1 VTREPL
7 INSTCR
13 RSNLSSRR
21 NNSSSRRNNSSS
33 RRNNS
38 SSRRMPGSRV
48 LKTLDTGMRRHDDA
62 GINLNVLLRWL
73 FSMFVMVGLY
83 TAMPAS
89 ADEIRPAL
97 LDIKEQNTGLF
108 AVTWKVP
115 TRGDRVLA
123 ITPKLP
129 SSLELLGSTS
139 VQDLPAARIE
149 HSTYKNTAES
159 LTGQTIMIEGLQ
171 ALQTDVLLLVQLQ
184 DGSQHSAILRPASPE
199 FTIPLQ
205 ASKLKV
211 AGDYWRMGTVHI
223 LEGVDH
229 LLFVLALLLIVSGFG
244 QLLKAVTA
252 FTVAHSITL
261 ALATLGMVHVPAAPT
276 EAIIA
281 LSILFLATEIVHQHN
296 GQISLTERYP
306 WVIAFVFGLFHGLGF
321 AGALSEIGVPQHE
334 VPLALF
340 MFNVGVETGQL
351 LFIAVVVSLLAVLRR
366 LPLHA
371 PQGAWRVLP
380 YSIGSVAAFWTI
392 DRIMSF
398 LPVAV

>member
-1 VTREPL
+1 MQTSVNSFVGALLKRDL
-7 INSTCR
+7 FFHINR
-13 RSNLSSRR
+13 A
-21 NNSSSRRNNSSS
+21 
-33 RRNNS
+33 
-38 SSRRMPGSRV
+38 
-48 LKTLDTGMRRHDDA
+48 LDALLQR
-62 GINLNVLLRWL
+62 LFFVVVLLGL
-73 FSMFVMVGLY
+73 FM
-83 TAMPAS
+83 AMPAN

-123 ITPKLP
+123 ITPQLP
-129 SSLELLGSTS
+129 NSLELIGSPTI
-139 VQDLPAARIE
+139 QDVPGARIE
-149 HSTYKNTAES
+149 HATYRNNGES
-159 LTGQTIMIEGLQ
+159 LTGQTIVIDGLL
-171 ALQTDVLLLVQLQ
+171 AVQTDVLLLIQLQ
-184 DGSQHSAILRPASPE
+184 DGTQHSAILRPASPE
-199 FTIPLQ
+199 FTIPLE
-205 ASKLKV
+205 ASKLQV
-211 AGDYWRMGTVHI
+211 AGDYWRMGTIHI

-229 LLFVLALLLIVSGFG
+229 LLFVLALLLIVTGFG

-281 LSILFLATEIVHQHN
+281 LSILFLATEIVHKHN
-296 GQISLTERYP
+296 GQFSLTETYP
-306 WVIAFVFGLFHGLGF
+306 WVIAFIFGLFHGLGF

-351 LFIAVVVSLLAVLRR
+351 LFIAVVLSLIAMLKR
-366 LPLHA
+366 LPVTA
-371 PQGAWRVLP
+371 PQGAWRLLP

-392 DRIMSF
+392 ERVMSF
-398 LPVAV
+398 LPAAV